1 MTKDF
6 KQNVFQGR
14 SVLAEKDFSAAELE
28 FLIDFGLHLKAL
40 KKANIPHHYL
50 EGKNIAL
57 LFEKSSTRT
66 RSAFTTAAI
75 DLGAHPEYLG
85 AGDIQLGKKETTSDT
100 AKVLG
105 SMFDGIEFRG
115 FKQSD
120 AEILA
125 RDSGV
130 PVWNGLTD
138 EWHPTQM
145 LADFMTVKEN
155 FNKLQG
161 LTLTFIGD
169 GRNNVANSLLVTGAI
184 LGVNVHIVAPKS
196 LFPTDETQKLAQEF
210 AKKSGA
216 QLLVTDDLD
225 KGLKGS
231 NIVYTDVWV
240 SMGESNWEERVN
252 LLKPYQ
258 VNMEAMKKTETP
270 DDQLIFMHCLPAF
283 HNTDT
288 EYGKDVEKQ
297 YGIKEM
303 EVTDEVFNSKYARQ
317 FEEAEN
323 RMHSI
328 KAIMAAT
335 LGNLFIPK
343 V

>member
-161 LTLTFIGD
+161 LTLTFMGD